1 MMEQK
6 MDYLH
11 NNPVEAGF
19 VSEPQHWKYSSVGDY
34 VGSKGNVEIEQLA
47 VSVPRSGTIPV
58 GVNPTRAIDCSP

>member
-1 MMEQK
+1 MEQK

-34 VGSKGNVEIEQLA
+34 VGSKGNVEIEQLDCRK
-47 VSVPRSGTIPV
+47 SKSCW
-58 GVNPTRAIDCSP
+58 IDMSYSCANYNNT